1 MQFKLILNN
10 KKKANQIKMAIF
22 GVIIKQINNRNVHL
36 YRKFS
41 ISMNKL
47 KMMENVPNNY
57 LDKSIL
63 NKFKKLPYDYKNK
76 VQATYLWIDGT
87 CENVRLKDQILDFVP
102 KKIDDL
108 PNWSYCGSATYQGV
122 GNTADRILAPKA
134 LYKDPFKTG
143 PNDVIVLCDTYIPD
157 GTPTESNKRAEMQS
171 YIDKTLEHQP
181 WFGIE
186 QEYTLLDIN
195 GRPFGWPANGFPAP
209 QGPYYCGVG
218 ANRVYARDLSEAH
231 TVACLYAGIDFAGT
245 NSEVMPAQWEYQIG
259 PSLGMKAADDLWVSR
274 YILWRIAEEFGVIVS
289 FHPKPIDGNWN
300 GAGAHTNY
308 STATMRADGGIKA
321 IEAAIKKLELNHEAH
336 IRAYD
341 PKEGE
346 YNKLRLSGLHETSS
360 IDKFTWGIAD
370 RGASVRIARSVVNA
384 GKGFLEDRR
393 PSSNMDPYAV
403 CSAILK
409 TTLLN

>member
-1 MQFKLILNN
+1 MSSLG
-10 KKKANQIKMAIF
+10 AMYM
-22 GVIIKQINNRNVHL
+22 RNVQIL
-36 YRKFS
+36 RKFS
-41 ISMNKL
+41 TTNSLRKL
-47 KMMENVPNNY
+47 VEKAPNSY

-63 NKFKKLPYDYKNK
+63 NKYKKLPYDQNK
-76 VQATYLWIDGT
+76 AVQATYLWIDGT

-102 KKIDDL
+102 TTVDEL

-122 GNTADRILAPKA
+122 GNVADRVLIPRAM
-134 LYKDPFKTG
+134 YKDPFKAG
-143 PNDVIVLCDTYIPD
+143 KHDIIVLCDTYIPD

-171 YIDKTLEHQP
+171 TVDKTVEHRP

-195 GRPFGWPANGFPAP
+195 GRPFGWPANGYPAP

-231 TVACLYAGIDFAGT
+231 ALACLYAGIAFGGT

-259 PSLGMKAADDLWVSR
+259 PSLGIKAADDLWVSR
-274 YILWRIAEEFGVIVS
+274 YILWRIAEEFGVCVS
-289 FHPKPIDGNWN
+289 FHPKPMGGDWN

-308 STATMRADGGIKA
+308 STAAMRCDGGMKA
-321 IEAAIKKLELNHEAH
+321 IEDAIGKLEKNHEAH

-341 PKEGE
+341 PRGGE

-370 RGASVRIARSVVNA
+370 RGASVRISRSVANA

-403 CSAILK
+403 CSALLR